1 MAENPYIGKIKSN
14 GVQVVKGNVK
24 KDVGKNT
31 VKNGGDLRTGSSKGQ
46 K

>member
-14 GVQVVKGNVK
+14 GAQVVEGKVK
-24 KDVGKNT
+24 KDTGKNT
-31 VKNGGDLRTGSSKGQ
+31 VKNGGDLRTGGGK